1 MRGGAETVGYTGR
14 ELQRKRSDRATTTDR
29 ATGRPRAVRAADAT
43 ASIQDYLAGI
53 YDLASSGRPV
63 IGARLA
69 KHMAISAPAVT
80 EAIHRMERGGYVR
93 VGPGKALALTP
104 KGLEIAEVMARRHR
118 LLERWL
124 TDTLGLNWTEAHEE
138 AHRLE
143 HALSPLVED
152 RLAELL
158 GMPSTCPHGN
168 PIPGMPRP
176 PRVEPFPL
184 AKAPEGATVVVERI
198 TEEAE
203 ADKRLLEYLWRND
216 VRPGRRLRIVEVA
229 DWAGTITAAGDG
241 QTFTL
246 GLPAAAKI
254 WVYRPEEAA

>member
-1 MRGGAETVGYTGR
+1 MRRASAKTSGKP
-14 ELQRKRSDRATTTDR
+14 KRAGATT
-29 ATGRPRAVRAADAT
+29 
-43 ASIQDYLAGI
+43 ASVQDYLAAI
-53 YDLASSGRPV
+53 YDLAGSGKPV

-69 KHMAISAPAVT
+69 KHMAVSAPAVT
-80 EAIHRMERGGYVR
+80 EAVQRIARGGYVK
-93 VGPGKALALTP
+93 VGPRKELTLTS
-104 KGLEIAEVMARRHR
+104 KGHQIAEVMARRHR

-124 TDTLGLNWTEAHEE
+124 TDTLGLDWTEAHEE

-143 HALSPLVED
+143 HALSPRVED
-152 RLAELL
+152 RLAEML

-176 PRVEPFPL
+176 PRVELFPL
-184 AKAPEGATVVVERI
+184 NQAKEGATVVVERI

-203 ADKRLLEYLWRND
+203 ADKKLLEYLWRND

-229 DWAGTITAAGDG
+229 PWAGTVTAAGDDEG
-241 QTFTL
+241 PPIAL

-254 WVYRPEEAA
+254 WVYRPTDR